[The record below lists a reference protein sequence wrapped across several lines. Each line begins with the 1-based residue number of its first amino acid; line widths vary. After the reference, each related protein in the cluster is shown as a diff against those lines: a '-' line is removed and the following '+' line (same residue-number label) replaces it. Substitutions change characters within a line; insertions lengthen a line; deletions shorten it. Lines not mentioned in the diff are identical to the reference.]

1 MAERM
6 IKNAGKKYEVFI
18 KKQVEKQRVREFLVK
33 AREELQRQT
42 ELRIAETTLDSNRQK
57 LSI

>member
-1 MAERM
+1 M